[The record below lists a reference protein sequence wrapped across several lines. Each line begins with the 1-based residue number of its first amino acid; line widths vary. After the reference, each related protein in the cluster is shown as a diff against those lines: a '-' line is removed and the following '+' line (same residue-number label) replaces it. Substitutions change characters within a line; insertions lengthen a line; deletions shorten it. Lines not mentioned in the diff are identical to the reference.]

1 MLQSHFDI
9 SMLSFLW
16 KYCEK
21 NVLLICNRTLHLA
34 LDGTWHWD
42 FNINQKK
49 KKAAKE
55 VHFLII
61 YCITYYFSNNESFF
75 EYYDVIIEVGAVS
88 NLGKPERLY
97 NRSITSQLKLSPPF
111 IQRMIACFLY
121 YIILSNVQLN
131 IWMYISIPACAQIIC
146 HLNLLD

>member
-9 SMLSFLW
+9 SMLSFFW
-16 KYCEK
+16 TYCEK

-42 FNINQKK
+42 FYINQKK
-49 KKAAKE
+49 KKQQKKYIFSFFIAIHIN
-55 VHFLII
+55 VVIMNHFLSIMMWQLRSGRYQILESPKGFII
-61 YCITYYFSNNESFF
+61 DRLLPNWNYHLRLFKEWLL
-75 EYYDVIIEVGAVS
+75 VS
-88 NLGKPERLY
+88 Y
-97 NRSITSQLKLSPPF
+97 I
-111 IQRMIACFLY
+111 
-121 YIILSNVQLN
+121 YIILANIQFN